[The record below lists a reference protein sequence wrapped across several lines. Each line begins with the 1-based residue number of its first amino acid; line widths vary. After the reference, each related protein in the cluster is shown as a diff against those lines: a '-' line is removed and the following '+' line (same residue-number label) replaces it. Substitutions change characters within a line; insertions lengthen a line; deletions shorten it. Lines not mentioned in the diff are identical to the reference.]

1 MNSTEILTVRFHF
14 GGEFVHIG
22 KKLDY
27 VGGDEAI
34 SEIQRDKLS
43 LQEVLGFLKDHME
56 FKESMKLYFLHP
68 GKELVNGLVFLY
80 DDLGCLKMSEHTIDG
95 GVADIYVEYHG
106 QEDVVSISSG
116 SDFEHEIAGLADC
129 ESDISDVPEV
139 MTATDD
145 ESDPTS
151 TSVGQLENVF
161 VPDDYGLTQVM
172 SFPNQNVS
180 VRRSFVQNY
189 VRRDIDTGSQGMTG
203 NSQVINSSMR
213 SQVEIPFC
221 KDKVLRDVD
230 TDGTKK

>member
-1 MNSTEILTVRFHF
+1 
-14 GGEFVHIG
+14 
-22 KKLDY
+22 LDY